1 MSNFD
6 LQLLLDGDRRALA
19 KAITLVESKLDTH
32 RQQAQGILEQ
42 VLPHSGN
49 SIRIGI
55 TGVPGVGKSTFIEA
69 FGLYLIEQGKRVAV
83 LAVDPSSPIAGG
95 SILGDKTRM
104 EELSRREE
112 AFIRPSPAEGAL
124 GGVAQKTRES
134 MLLCEAA
141 GYDVILVE
149 TVGVGQSEYQV
160 AGMVDFFM
168 VLMLPGGGDELQGIK
183 KGIMELADALVINKA
198 DGDSEKLATL
208 TQRQYTSAMNLLRH
222 TSFWTP
228 RVMTCSALKT
238 INVDAVWGMVVDYY
252 FQAMEKQAF
261 QVKRAQQNRDWMHQ
275 LVNEMLLLTLSQNP
289 QVKGMLLDSKSA
301 VQNVV
306 LHAGMQYGAS
316 IDAVDP
322 NGGDLTYQWEVKRE
336 SEATQQGGDLEDLPD
351 AILGRV
357 DILDNGKIALMAPND
372 PGAYRLFARVYGAS
386 GLAGHAN
393 IPFLVES
400 MQQ

>member
-1 MSNFD
+1 MAEFNLD
-6 LQLLLDGDRRALA
+6 RLLYGERRALA
-19 KAITLVESKLDTH
+19 KAITLVESEMGHH
-32 RQQAQGILEQ
+32 REQAHSILEQ
-42 VLPHSGN
+42 VLPHTGDSV
-49 SIRIGI
+49 RIGI

-69 FGLYLIEQGKRVAV
+69 FGLHLIEQGKRVAV

-183 KGIMELADALVINKA
+183 KGILELADALVINKA
-198 DGDSEKLATL
+198 DGDSEHLANVT
-208 TQRQYTSAMNLLRH
+208 RQHYTSAMNLLRH

-228 RVMTCSALKT
+228 RVMTCSALKLVN
-238 INVDAVWGMVVDYY
+238 IDATWGMVIDFY
-252 FQAMEKQAF
+252 FEAQKNGAF
-261 QVKRAQQNRDWMHQ
+261 QGKRDQQNLDWMHQ
-275 LVNEMLLLTLSQNP
+275 LVNEMLLLSLSQN
-289 QVKGMLLDSKSA
+289 A
-301 VQNVV
+301 
-306 LHAGMQYGAS
+306 
-316 IDAVDP
+316 
-322 NGGDLTYQWEVKRE
+322 EVKTLLPQLE
-336 SEATQQGGDLEDLPD
+336 SDVTARRTT
-351 AILGRV
+351 
-357 DILDNGKIALMAPND
+357 
-372 PGAYRLFARVYGAS
+372 AYAAARRIIE
-386 GLAGHAN
+386 L
-393 IPFLVES
+393 L
-400 MQQ
+400 

>member
-1 MSNFD
+1 MSEFD
-6 LQLLLDGDRRALA
+6 LQKLVSGERRSLA
-19 KAITLVESKLDTH
+19 KAITLVESKLDHH
-32 RQQAQGILEQ
+32 REQAQGILEE
-42 VLPHSGN
+42 VLPHTGN
-49 SIRIGI
+49 SVRIGI

-69 FGLYLIEQGKRVAV
+69 FGLHLIEQGKRVAV

-183 KGIMELADALVINKA
+183 KGILELADALVINKA
-198 DGDSEKLATL
+198 DGDSEHLANVT
-208 TQRQYTSAMNLLRH
+208 RQHYTSAMNLLRH

-228 RVMTCSALKT
+228 RVMTCSALKLVN
-238 INVDAVWGMVVDYY
+238 IDAVWGMMIDYY
-252 FQAMEKQAF
+252 VEAQKNGAF
-261 QVKRAQQNRDWMHQ
+261 AAKRDQQNRDWMHQ
-275 LVNEMLLLTLSQNP
+275 LVNEMLLLKLSQNA
-289 QVKGMLLDSKSA
+289 D
-301 VQNVV
+301 
-306 LHAGMQYGAS
+306 
-316 IDAVDP
+316 
-322 NGGDLTYQWEVKRE
+322 VKRLLPQLE
-336 SEATQQGGDLEDLPD
+336 EEVTARRAT
-351 AILGRV
+351 
-357 DILDNGKIALMAPND
+357 
-372 PGAYRLFARVYGAS
+372 AYSAARRIIE
-386 GLAGHAN
+386 L
-393 IPFLVES
+393 L
-400 MQQ
+400 